1 MKNKTNDNEPLTAD
15 EGHET
20 ENKEQGAKNNDQESS
35 NNEQETIVKEENLDY
50 KDAYIRA
57 TADYQNLK
65 RDVEQMKS
73 QYVKFANEKMLG
85 DLLPVIEHFH
95 QGLKYVPKDL
105 QTENWMVGFH
115 QIQKQLEEF
124 MEKNGLERIK
134 TVGQQFDA
142 NLHEAMTAKPA
153 EGKESGEILEEV
165 MGGYKLNDKVIQAAR
180 VIVAE

>member
-1 MKNKTNDNEPLTAD
+1 MDKKTNDNEPMTTD
-15 EGHET
+15 EQELGGS
-20 ENKEQGAKNNDQESS
+20 EQGSENQ
-35 NNEQETIVKEENLDY
+35 NEETVVKAANLDY
-50 KDAYIRA
+50 KDAYLRA

-65 RDVEQMKS
+65 KEVAQMQA

-95 QGLKYVPKDL
+95 QGLKYVPKEL

-115 QIQKQLEEF
+115 QIQKQLNDF
-124 MEKNGLERIK
+124 MDKNGLERIE
-134 TVGQQFDA
+134 TVGKQFDA
-142 NLHEAMTAKPA
+142 SVHEAMTSRSE
-153 EGKESGEILEEV
+153 EGKESGEVLEEV

>member
-1 MKNKTNDNEPLTAD
+1 MKDDKTTDQN
-15 EGHET
+15 
-20 ENKEQGAKNNDQESS
+20 QESVEEYES
-35 NNEQETIVKEENLDY
+35 ENMDHVSEDNNPEETVVKEANLDY
-50 KDAYIRA
+50 KDAYLRA

-65 RDVEQMKS
+65 KEVAQMQS

-95 QGLKYVPKDL
+95 QGLKYVPKEL

-115 QIQKQLEEF
+115 QIQKQLNDF
-124 MEKNGLERIK
+124 MEKNGLERIE
-134 TVGQQFDA
+134 TVGKQFDA
-142 NLHEAMTAKPA
+142 SLHEAMTSRSE